1 MPGNSGK
8 SFQDRQRHA
17 KVRNLTLDLI
27 EECLTKGTVN
37 GKKAEKRF
45 QEALLLKLAGTALPR
60 LNEHAGED
68 GGDIK
73 MNHTIRFV
81 RGK

>member
-1 MPGNSGK
+1 MPGATGK
-8 SFQDRQRHA
+8 SFQDRERSA
-17 KVRNLTLDLI
+17 RVRNLTLDLI

-60 LNEHAGED
+60 LNEHS
-68 GGDIK
+68 GDDENPIQHSIK
-73 MNHTIRFV
+73 VTFGN
-81 RGK
+81 